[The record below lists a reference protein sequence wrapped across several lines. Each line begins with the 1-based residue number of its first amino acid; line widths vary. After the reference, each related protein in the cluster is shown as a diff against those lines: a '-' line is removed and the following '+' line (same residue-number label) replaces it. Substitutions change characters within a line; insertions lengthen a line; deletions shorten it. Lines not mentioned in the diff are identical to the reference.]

1 MRRGIMKSFRSLV
14 VLSAGLAI
22 LAAALAA
29 GAQEE
34 PQLTVEQQKEFLRTA
49 KLVSSRVT
57 GEGVTAPRQCTLS
70 DGTITHDALFQS
82 VDDRRSSMEVM
93 GRIELNFVDSYLY
106 NLAAYELATML
117 GLERMMPASVE
128 RELFGERGC
137 LSWWLP
143 AQFDELTRLARKIVP
158 PDPTAWNAQMA
169 DMAVFSQLVRDTD
182 RNAVNVLIGPNWE
195 IYMIDF
201 TRAFRLEKSL
211 DNPKALVRCRRELLD
226 RLRRLDPAEVT
237 ARTKGFL
244 RPPEVK
250 AVMAR
255 RDKIV
260 AHFAALA
267 AAKGEAAVLF

>member
-1 MRRGIMKSFRSLV
+1 MKSFRSLV
-14 VLSAGLAI
+14 VISVGL
-22 LAAALAA
+22 AALAA
-29 GAQEE
+29 AFASAAPEE

-57 GEGVTAPRQCTLS
+57 GEGVTAPRHCILS

-106 NLAAYELATML
+106 NLAAYELATLL
-117 GLERMMPASVE
+117 GLEKMMPVSVE

-143 AQFDELTRLARKIVP
+143 AQFDELTRLAKKIAP
-158 PDPTAWNAQMA
+158 PDPAAWNAQMS

-182 RNAVNVLIGPNWE
+182 RNAVNVLVGPNWE

-211 DNPKALVRCRRELLD
+211 DNPKALVRCSRELLD
-226 RLRRLDPAEVT
+226 RLRRLDPVEVA
-237 ARTKGFL
+237 ARTKRFL

-250 AVMAR
+250 GVMAR

-260 AHFAALA
+260 AHFEALVA
-267 AAKGEAAVLF
+267 SKGEAAVLY

>member
-1 MRRGIMKSFRSLV
+1 MKSFRSLV
-14 VLSAGLAI
+14 VLSAGLA
-22 LAAALAA
+22 ALAVA
-29 GAQEE
+29 LASGAREE

-57 GEGVTAPRQCTLS
+57 GEGVTAPRRCSLS

-106 NLAAYELATML
+106 NLAAYELATLL
-117 GLERMMPASVE
+117 GLEKMMPVSVE

-143 AQFDELTRLARKIVP
+143 AQFDELTRLAKKILP
-158 PDPTAWNAQMA
+158 PDPAAWNAQMA

-201 TRAFRLEKSL
+201 TRAFRLW
-211 DNPKALVRCRRELLD
+211 DTVRAAELHRID
-226 RLRRLDPAEVT
+226 RRLLGRLEALTRDEVT
-237 ARTKGFL
+237 RAAEAHLTPG
-244 RPPEVK
+244 EID
-250 AVMAR
+250 AVMKR
-255 RDKIV
+255 RDLIV
-260 AHFAALA
+260 AHYRARVKQL
-267 AAKGEAAVLF
+267 GEVRVLY

>member
-1 MRRGIMKSFRSLV
+1 MKSFRSLV
-14 VLSAGLAI
+14 VLSVGLAA

-57 GEGVTAPRQCTLS
+57 GEGVTAPRHCTLS
-70 DGTITHDALFQS
+70 DGAITHDALFQS

-117 GLERMMPASVE
+117 ELERMMPVSVE

-143 AQFDELTRLARKIVP
+143 AQFDELTRLAKKIVP
-158 PDPTAWNAQMA
+158 PDPAAWNAQMA

-211 DNPKALVRCRRELLD
+211 DNPKALVRCRRDLLE
-226 RLRRLDPAEVT
+226 RLRKLDPAEVT
-237 ARTKGFL
+237 ARTKRFL

-260 AHFAALA
+260 AHFEALI
-267 AAKGEAAVLF
+267 AAKGEATVLF